1 MPNLQFVPECYAET
15 EMVKLIFDIGDND
28 YLNHA
33 EGIHSV
39 SRILKQ
45 DDVRNFSNIGFID
58 NDKRN
63 LPPYFDEFETI
74 DRIEEVIF
82 KKHNTTNDYLVFV
95 NPAIEGFILSQL
107 QQINKFP
114 SDYDL
119 PNHFK
124 EFRHKL
130 KKQNIKNHDGYKQM
144 IRDLLDANTSGIQFI
159 RSKIDS
165 LKNL

>member
-15 EMVKLIFDIGDND
+15 EMVKLIFKINDND

-39 SRILKQ
+39 SRILKK
-45 DDVRNFSNIGFID
+45 DDVRNFLNVGFVD
-58 NDKRN
+58 NDKKH

-74 DRIEEVIF
+74 NQITEVIF
-82 KKHNTTNDYLVFV
+82 KKHNITNDYLVFV
-95 NPAIEGFILSQL
+95 CPAIEGFLLTQL
-107 QQINKFP
+107 KQIHKSP

-119 PNHFK
+119 PNNFK

-130 KKQNIKNHDGYKQM
+130 KKQSIRNHDGYKQM
-144 IRDLLDANTSGIQFI
+144 ISDISKAGTTGIKFI
-159 RSKIDS
+159 LEQIQSIK
-165 LKNL
+165 